1 MLQQTDFAERSL
13 GDRVREGV
21 AWSAASLA
29 ITYLTGLARS
39 VVMARLLAP
48 EDFGLFGMAITV
60 LVAAGAVSQIGLDMS
75 LIVNRFSDDEELSTH
90 LNTVWTT
97 EVVRKCLLTL
107 LLVALVYP
115 TTKFYGD
122 ERLFQILLF
131 VSLTPLVQGFQN
143 IGLLILR
150 KQVSFK
156 KLVWFEQTSNV
167 LSTLLAIGLAYWT
180 RSVWALVLTQL
191 LSALISVLLS
201 YAFHT
206 YRPRFEFDREVFNRA
221 FEFGKF
227 VFVISVAG
235 YVTTMVDNVLVG
247 RLLGAAALGIYVLA
261 YNLASL
267 PIGIIGGV
275 LGSVSLSAYSELG
288 SRASQQLGG
297 AFERVLT
304 ISSAILII
312 MVVPVVILADELIS
326 LLYGTKWAGAAPVL
340 RVLMLVAFCRGLLQ
354 VVAPLL
360 ISVKGPRPEATAKMW
375 EAIIFVI
382 LLYPMTVNYGLRGAA
397 WVGSFVYT
405 ITLINRFRLLR
416 EFTPAAA
423 VRLPR
428 IIGSTLFAGATG
440 IGTGAF
446 ALMFVEGTIVRLAVG
461 GLISTSVTALV
472 LLLLLPILR
481 SELIQTLNYAYPRV
495 ATVESPSN
503 S

>member
-1 MLQQTDFAERSL
+1 MLQQTDFPERPL
-13 GDRVREGV
+13 GHRVREGV

-29 ITYLTGLARS
+29 ITYVTGLARS
-39 VVMARLLAP
+39 IVLARLLAP

-60 LVAAGAVSQIGLDMS
+60 VVAAGALSQIGLDLS
-75 LIVNRFSDDEELSTH
+75 LIVNRFSDDEEFSSH

-97 EVVRKCLLTL
+97 ELIRKCLLSL

-122 ERLFQILLF
+122 ERLVHILLF
-131 VSLTPLVQGFQN
+131 ISLTPLVQGFQN

-150 KQVSFK
+150 KKVSFK
-156 KLVWFEQTSNV
+156 KLVWFEQTTNV

-180 RSVWALVLTQL
+180 RSVWALVLTQV
-191 LSALISVLLS
+191 LSALLSVLLS

-206 YRPRFEFDREVFNRA
+206 YRPRFEFHREAFNRA

-227 VFVISVAG
+227 VFVISVAS

-267 PIGIIGGV
+267 PIGIISSV

-288 SRASQQLGG
+288 TRGLQQLEG

-304 ISSAILII
+304 ISAAILII
-312 MVVPVVILADELIS
+312 MVVPAVILADELIR
-326 LLYGTKWAGAAPVL
+326 LLYGAKWAAAAPVL
-340 RVLMLVAFCRGLLQ
+340 RVLMFVAFCRGLLQ

-360 ISVKGPRPEATAKMW
+360 VSVKGPRPEATAKMW

-382 LLYPMTVNYGLRGAA
+382 LLYPMTVSYGLTGAA
-397 WVGSFVYT
+397 WVGSFVYV

-423 VRLPR
+423 LRLPR
-428 IIGSTLFAGATG
+428 IIWSTLFAGAIG
-440 IGTGAF
+440 VGTGALV
-446 ALMFVEGTIVRLAVG
+446 LMFVEGTIVRLVVG
-461 GLISTSVTALV
+461 GLISTSATALV
-472 LLLLLPILR
+472 LLLLLPALR
-481 SELIQTLNYAYPRV
+481 SELIHTLSCAYPRV
-495 ATVESPSN
+495 ATLESTSN
-503 S
+503 P

>member
-1 MLQQTDFAERSL
+1 MLQQTDFAERPL
-13 GDRVREGV
+13 AVRVREGV

-29 ITYLTGLARS
+29 ITHLTGLARS
-39 VVMARLLAP
+39 IVLARLLAP
-48 EDFGLFGMAITV
+48 EDFGLFGMALTV
-60 LVAAGAVSQIGLDMS
+60 LIAAGALSQIGLDMS
-75 LIVNRFSDDEELSTH
+75 VIVNRFSDDEEFSSH

-97 EVVRKCLLTL
+97 ELVRRCLLTL

-122 ERLFQILLF
+122 ERLFAISLF
-131 VSLTPLVQGFQN
+131 ISLTPLVQGFQN

-150 KQVSFK
+150 KQVSLK
-156 KLVWFEQTSNV
+156 RIVWFEQTINV

-180 RSVWALVLTQL
+180 RSVWALVLTQI
-191 LSALISVLLS
+191 LSALLSVFLS
-201 YAFHT
+201 YAFHS
-206 YRPRFEFDREVFNRA
+206 YRPRFEFDREAFRRA

-267 PIGIIGGV
+267 PIGIISGV
-275 LGSVSLSAYSELG
+275 LGSVSLSAYSELAT
-288 SRASQQLGG
+288 RELHLLEG
-297 AFERVLT
+297 AFERLVTL
-304 ISSAILII
+304 SAAILIV

-326 LLYGTKWAGAAPVL
+326 VLYGAKWAAAAPVL
-340 RVLMLVAFCRGLLQ
+340 RILMFVAFCRGLLQ

-360 ISVKGPRPEATAKMW
+360 MSVKGPRPEATAKTW

-382 LLYPMTVNYGLRGAA
+382 LLYPMTVNYGLTGAA
-397 WVGSFVYT
+397 WVGSFVYV

-423 VRLPR
+423 LRLPR
-428 IIGSTLFAGATG
+428 IIWSTLFAGA
-440 IGTGAF
+440 IGVGSGALV
-446 ALMFVEGTIVRLAVG
+446 LMFLEGVIVRLAVG
-461 GLISTSVTALV
+461 GLVSTSVTALV
-472 LLLLLPILR
+472 LLLLLPALR
-481 SELIQTLNYAYPRV
+481 SELIYTFIAYPRV
-495 ATVESPSN
+495 ATLESSSN
-503 S
+503 PL